1 MTNAF
6 RVLSVA
12 FVPIAANAPMA
23 IGLYWLSSAWYSVV
37 QNVAFKIPYVRTA
50 LKMPLINKMKKPA
63 IGDKDQLQ

>member
-23 IGLYWLSSAWYSVV
+23 IGLYWLSSAWYSVA
-37 QNVAFKIPYVRTA
+37 QNIAFKIPYVRTA
-50 LKMPLINKMKKPA
+50 LKMPLINKKKKTTLD
-63 IGDKDQLQ
+63 GK

>member
-23 IGLYWLSSAWYSVV
+23 IGLYWFSSAWYSVA
-37 QNVAFKIPYVRTA
+37 QNIAFKIPRVRTA
-50 LKMPLINKMKKPA
+50 LKMPLLNVPKKSKS
-63 IGDKDQLQ
+63 IE